1 MNLIEIKILFN
12 TDHPFYIKNTRDEVQ
27 QFINTMLQRPEVIQ
41 ISKTRIAEGG
51 GDDSERQE

>member
-12 TDHPFYIKNTRDEVQ
+12 TDHPFYVTNTRDEVQ

-51 GDDSERQE
+51 GDEDE

>member
-12 TDHPFYIKNTRDEVQ
+12 TDHPFYIENTRNEVQ

-41 ISKTRIAEGG
+41 VSKTRIAEGG
-51 GDDSERQE
+51 GDDSEE

>member
-12 TDHPFYIKNTRDEVQ
+12 IDHPFYVANTRDEVQ

-41 ISKTRIAEGG
+41 VSKIRIPHGA
-51 GDDSERQE
+51 DDDND